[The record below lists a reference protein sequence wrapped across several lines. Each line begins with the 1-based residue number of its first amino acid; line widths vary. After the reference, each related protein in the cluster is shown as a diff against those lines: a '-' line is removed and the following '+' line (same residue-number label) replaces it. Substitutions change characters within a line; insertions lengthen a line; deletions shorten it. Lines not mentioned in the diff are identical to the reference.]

1 MSGDKNG
8 KTDPLEVDIS
18 EIPLPPDELT
28 EALDNSQPD
37 VGQSPAEKPEVAAL
51 DFLSDAGTREVA
63 ITLDHPF
70 RFDGRDI
77 RTIKVRKLTVVEVA
91 EVSGRAGRT
100 GFDIYEIYAAM
111 TGLPA
116 AVLRGLLDDDGE
128 AVIGKAYDFL
138 PRAFRTEGD

>member
-1 MSGDKNG
+1 MSDKHGNA
-8 KTDPLEVDIS
+8 DRLDVDIS

-28 EALDNSQPD
+28 ETLDNSRPEA
-37 VGQSPAEKPEVAAL
+37 GRSPAEKPEVAAL
-51 DFLSDAGTREVA
+51 DFLSDAGTREA
-63 ITLDHPF
+63 DIPLDHPF
-70 RFDGRDI
+70 SLDGRDI
-77 RTIKVRKLTVVEVA
+77 RTIKVRKLTVIEVA
-91 EVSGRAGRT
+91 EVSSRAGKT
-100 GFDIYEIYAAM
+100 GFDLYDIYAAM